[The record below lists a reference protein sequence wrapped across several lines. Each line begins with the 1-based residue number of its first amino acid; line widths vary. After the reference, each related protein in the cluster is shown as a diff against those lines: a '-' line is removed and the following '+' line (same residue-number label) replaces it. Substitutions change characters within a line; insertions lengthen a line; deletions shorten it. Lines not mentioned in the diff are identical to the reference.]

1 MLEDRE
7 PTIAELEETE
17 RWMTEMVEDDVMETL
32 YRDVFGE

>member
-7 PTIAELEETE
+7 PTIGELEETE